1 MKGTGTIQSE
11 VKYAKSIEDV
21 KEGSKTKLGNKKRHN
36 SKLNNTKQRK
46 QIKVNKSTVNKTN
59 ESDQKLSEID
69 QYKTKQHERYGTK
82 VKRTGR
88 EQIKGDEA
96 KNNKA

>member
-1 MKGTGTIQSE
+1 M
-11 VKYAKSIEDV
+11 
-21 KEGSKTKLGNKKRHN
+21 
-36 SKLNNTKQRK
+36 
-46 QIKVNKSTVNKTN
+46 N